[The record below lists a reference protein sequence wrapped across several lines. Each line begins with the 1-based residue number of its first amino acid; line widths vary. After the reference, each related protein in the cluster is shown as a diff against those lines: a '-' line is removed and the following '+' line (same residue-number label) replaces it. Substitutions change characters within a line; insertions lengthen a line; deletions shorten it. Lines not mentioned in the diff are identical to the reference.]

1 MHPYNYMARGERVTA
16 PIAPLP
22 TSTPLTRTR
31 GLPADRSPGCPGASD
46 KYPKDRQYDDFG
58 YTPYG
63 TTNVRAYTV
72 TTSQPSTAGPRAND
86 TEATH

>member
-1 MHPYNYMARGERVTA
+1 MARGERVIA
-16 PIAPLP
+16 PITPSPTGYAPDP
-22 TSTPLTRTR
+22 TREFPV
-31 GLPADRSPGCPGASD
+31 DRSPGCPGASD
-46 KYPKDRQYDDFG
+46 KSPKDRQYDDFG